1 MSYTIAA
8 VVPEDEQRRETLE
21 AFGCIVNARR
31 MENEARVMPAFES
44 SIEVFETS
52 GEFILQS
59 AIPSEL
65 IEDIG
70 IDYLSNLSGADIRK
84 GRGKID
90 SQKIFYL
97 IQKLKTEIENNDGQR
112 MNLTS
117 ALDLHVMPILEF
129 ALANG
134 YDIEI
139 GSE

>member
-1 MSYTIAA
+1 MSYRIAA

-31 MENEARVMPAFES
+31 MENEARVMPASEP

-52 GEFILQS
+52 GEFLLGAS
-59 AIPSEL
+59 ASTDL
-65 IEDIG
+65 IEGLG
-70 IDYLSNLSGADIRK
+70 IDYLSELSGADIRV
-84 GRGKID
+84 GRGRID

-97 IQKLKTEIENNDGQR
+97 IRKIKTESKDNDKDI
-112 MNLTS
+112 NLRLAS
-117 ALDLHVMPILEF
+117 GLRVIPLLEF

-139 GSE
+139 GPE